1 MAFAYLI
8 LLTGGAVEYVA
19 PTPTHNYLV
28 GVEGAAT
35 PSTSTTSAMQQ
46 QHNQPQSQ
54 SEPLKSLTTN
64 SNTTNNL
71 NDESAS
77 LAYAAIVDGNVL
89 HACFGLKITPNGR
102 VSMNHTNNKN
112 VGGGVASNSSG
123 SGGGST
129 HPPRQSSSSSSYYS
143 IIFCCF
149 PLGGGGAS
157 SPTLDALHLVL
168 SNLSSNRS
176 KMQHLVEILREVREM
191 HIESSSIGGVDA
203 GALYTS
209 NCSIKAPLHLQV
221 IHAYI
226 HCFTSIV
233 RYHDAKQIILCNDD
247 ATTASVAGRKKK
259 TRTSN
264 NICTRFVKKL
274 FYGSGKN
281 SKITNPMLEQLRT
294 DTLNDIGRGFHGL
307 KEDIWESLEKMAT
320 ETSFTGCASLEEST
334 LGGGCVLVEQSR

>member
-1 MAFAYLI
+1 MD
-8 LLTGGAVEYVA
+8 YVA
-19 PTPTHNYLV
+19 PTPTNYLV
-28 GVEGAAT
+28 RVEGA
-35 PSTSTTSAMQQ
+35 TTSASSTATQQ
-46 QHNQPQSQ
+46 QQNQPQSQ

-71 NDESAS
+71 NDEESAS

-102 VSMNHTNNKN
+102 VSINHDNKN
-112 VGGGVASNSSG
+112 LGGGVASNSSG
-123 SGGGST
+123 VGGGST

-143 IIFCCF
+143 IIFCCL

-176 KMQHLVEILREVREM
+176 KMHHLVEILREVREM

-209 NCSIKAPLHLQV
+209 NCSIKTPLHLQV

-233 RYHDAKQIILCNDD
+233 RYHDAKQIILCNDN